1 MVVNR
6 LAGGT
11 TPGRNSGRAI
21 RARNPNSHPATIANV
36 DTRPSSPDEA
46 PSGASSDAGNA
57 ATTTEIE
64 AMFDRLAP
72 RYDLMNTLVSGF
84 QERRWR
90 RRVVE
95 LAGLEPGMAAVDVAT
110 GTGKVAE
117 GLADRVGVFG
127 RVVGVDVSTAMLERA
142 RRSNAD
148 RVELEFVSGDA
159 MALPLESGAYDAAT
173 VAFGMRNLPDYERG
187 FAEMLRVLRPGG
199 RVVCAETARPRSPL
213 GRLAWLWFERIVPM
227 LGRLSSMPDAYRYL
241 VASARAY
248 PDPRTVAEI
257 MTQAGFVDVRWTGLT
272 LGIVTIHTG
281 RRPAGDGS

>member
-1 MVVNR
+1 MTD
-6 LAGGT
+6 GD
-11 TPGRNSGRAI
+11 PG
-21 RARNPNSHPATIANV
+21 ARIGAACAATIEHV
-36 DTRPSSPDEA
+36 STIGHQPEEA
-46 PSGASSDAGNA
+46 PSGASSETGNTA
-57 ATTTEIE
+57 STAEIE

-72 RYDLMNTLVSGF
+72 RYDLMNALVSGF

-95 LAGLEPGMAAVDVAT
+95 LARLEPGMAAVDVAT

-148 RVELEFVSGDA
+148 RVELEFVTGDA
-159 MALPLESGAYDAAT
+159 MALPLDDGGFDAAT

-187 FAEMLRVLRPGG
+187 FTEMLRVLRPGG
-199 RVVCAETARPRSPL
+199 RVVCAETARPRGPL
-213 GRLAWLWFERIVPM
+213 GRLAWLWFERIVPT
-227 LGRLSSMPDAYRYL
+227 LGRLSSMPAAYRYL

-248 PDPRTVAEI
+248 PDPRAIADI
-257 MTQAGFVDVRWTGLT
+257 MTRAGFADVRWVGLT
-272 LGIVTIHTG
+272 FGIVTIHTG
-281 RRPAGDGS
+281 RRPTDGPP